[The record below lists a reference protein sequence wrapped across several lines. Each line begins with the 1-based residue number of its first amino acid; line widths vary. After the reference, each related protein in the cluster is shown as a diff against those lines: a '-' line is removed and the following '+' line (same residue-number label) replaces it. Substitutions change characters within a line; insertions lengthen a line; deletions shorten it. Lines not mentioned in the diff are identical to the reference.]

1 MVDSR
6 ASAISARI
14 GSFVRTPMVVRT
26 VAAAIGGVLM
36 WAAFPPRNLW
46 FLGIASFAVLALSL
60 KDVPRF
66 RDGFLYGFAYGLG
79 FFLPLLPWIGVYV
92 GPLPWV
98 ALAVVM
104 SLYTGL
110 FGVLAVRLIRLPAWP
125 LWFALAWVTVEWARS
140 SFPFGGF
147 PWGRAAFGQVGG
159 PMLSLASLGGA
170 PLVSFALALTGA
182 GLAAV
187 VTWAVAAP
195 RQWTRLI
202 PALIMTLVTPIV
214 AALLWPSVDS
224 RNDSDDQ
231 ITIAAIQGNVPRL
244 GLDFNSQRRAV
255 LDNHVRE
262 TIALAAAVRAGE
274 QPRPDL
280 VIWPEN
286 ASDIDPTVNEDAAEQ
301 ITMASVAID
310 APILVGTLVQNP
322 DGRPTNTVLVWDGRQ
337 ASDGLQI
344 QGRYDKQII
353 QPFGEY
359 LPWRSFFTHF
369 SSYAASAGNF
379 KPGSGPGVVEVETY
393 TGKSVTVGIST
404 CWEIAFDRSAR
415 KAVQSG
421 AEFLAVPTNNATF
434 GRTQMTYQQ
443 LAMSQLRA
451 VEHGRA
457 VVVAATTGV
466 SAIVAPD
473 GHTTARSGFF
483 EPAMMVESIPLH
495 TDQTIATKVGP
506 WPERLAVLLT
516 VCGFLFLVVPG
527 IRLRGWS
534 KEEHGD
540 GA

>member
-1 MVDSR
+1 
-6 ASAISARI
+6 
-14 GSFVRTPMVVRT
+14 
-26 VAAAIGGVLM
+26 VAAAIGGLLM
-36 WAAFPPRNLW
+36 WAAFPPRDLW
-46 FLGIASFAVLALSL
+46 FLGIVSLMVLALSL
-60 KDVPRF
+60 KDVTRY

-79 FFLPLLPWIGVYV
+79 FFLPLLPWVGVYV

-104 SLYTGL
+104 SLYTGV
-110 FGVLAVRLIRLPAWP
+110 FGVLAIRLLRLPAWP

-147 PWGRAAFGQVGG
+147 PWGRAAFGQLGG
-159 PMLSLASLGGA
+159 PMVSLASLGGA
-170 PLVSFALALTGA
+170 PLVSFAVALTGA

-187 VTWAVAAP
+187 LRWALTAP
-195 RQWTRLI
+195 RQWNRLV
-202 PALIMTLVTPIV
+202 PALIMTLLTPIV
-214 AALLWPSVDS
+214 AAFLWPSVDA
-224 RNDSDDQ
+224 RNSSDNE
-231 ITIAAIQGNVPRL
+231 ITVAAIQGNVPRL
-244 GLDFNSQRRAV
+244 GLDFNDQRRAV

-262 TIALAAAVRAGE
+262 TMALAAAVQAGE
-274 QPRPDL
+274 QPKPDI

-286 ASDIDPTVNEDAAEQ
+286 ASDIDPTTNEDAAEQ
-301 ITMASVAID
+301 ITMASIAVD
-310 APILVGTLVQNP
+310 APILVGTLVRNP
-322 DGRPTNTVLVWDGRQ
+322 DGRPTNTVLVWDGRK
-337 ASDGLQI
+337 ASDGTQI

-369 SSYAASAGNF
+369 SSYAESAGNF
-379 KPGSGPGVVEVETY
+379 KPGTGPGVVDVETNS
-393 TGKSVTVGIST
+393 GKTVRVGVST

-415 KAVQSG
+415 KAVLSG
-421 AEFLAVPTNNATF
+421 AEFLSVPTNNATF

-451 VEHGRA
+451 IEHGRA
-457 VVVAATTGV
+457 VVVAATSGV

-473 GHTTARSGFF
+473 GHTTVRSGFF
-483 EPAMMVESIPLH
+483 EPAMLVETIPLH
-495 TDQTIATKVGP
+495 TDETVATTIGP

-516 VCGFLFLVVPG
+516 VCGFLFLVVQG